1 MVQYKFNMDIFS
13 AIILCTIEIKLDTL
27 LFLSRDAASDN
38 VFGRLSMDLNKVKR
52 QLYVLF
58 SDFHKQTR

>member
-13 AIILCTIEIKLDTL
+13 AIILCTIERKLDTL